1 MHNKLAHTAEHAFIG
16 SIQNILGTTL
26 SVRKVEHRE
35 KDNSVFIKISRLDL
49 EVVIKAQY
57 EVNFLIG
64 SGRKI
69 KTHSFETLS
78 EAKQHI
84 PNLRANEERI
94 KQSSSN
100 QQVRVVEIEG
110 HDIAACAMDHVN
122 DLSECEFF
130 LVTRTSRIGDE
141 YEINFVVGKQ
151 AKETA
156 MLLSLKLL
164 SICQEIGANLN
175 TVENTIKKLNDE
187 RKSNTKKLKRL
198 TAEFLDNIVPFVTD
212 NGRVKVIQGILFNLD
227 DEEIRI
233 YAGKKITEPNEKT
246 VVIIANINSD
256 LNENASFV
264 FARSES
270 LDNIDCNR
278 LFRQYCSIGARG
290 GGKSN
295 FVTGVIKR
303 ERVTEIIANLNADV
317 KK

>member
-16 SIQNILGTTL
+16 SIQNILGTRL

-49 EVVIKAQY
+49 EVIIRAQY
-57 EVNFLIG
+57 EVNSLID

-69 KTHSFETLS
+69 KIHSFETLS

-94 KQSSSN
+94 KQSSN
-100 QQVRVVEIEG
+100 QPVRVVEIEG
-110 HDIAACAMDHVN
+110 HDIAACVMDHAAN
-122 DLSECEFF
+122 LSECKFF

-164 SICQEIGANLN
+164 SICQEIGANIN
-175 TVENTIKKLNDE
+175 TIENTIKKLNDE
-187 RKSNTKKLKRL
+187 RKSNTKKLKHL
-198 TAEFLDNIVPFVTD
+198 TAESLDNIVPFVTD
-212 NGRVKVIQGILFNLD
+212 NARVKVIQGILFGLD

-233 YAGKKITEPNEKT
+233 YAGKKIAESNEKT

-256 LNENASFV
+256 LDDNASIV
-264 FARSES
+264 FARTES
-270 LDNIDCNR
+270 LDNIDCNK
-278 LFRQYCSIGARG
+278 LFRQYSSIGARG

-295 FVTGVIKR
+295 FVTGVINR
-303 ERVTEIIANLNADV
+303 ERLTEIIANLNTDV
-317 KK
+317 MK